1 MFWKKKPQIN
11 KQTKKMLLEDL
22 KTLRNQAAVL
32 TREIENMMKYIEE
45 LK

>member
-1 MFWKKKPQIN
+1 MFWKKKPQIS
-11 KQTKKMLLEDL
+11 KKTKKMLLEDL

-45 LK
+45 LT

>member
-1 MFWKKKPQIN
+1 VFWKKKPQIS
-11 KQTKKMLLEDL
+11 KQTKKTLLEDL

>member
-1 MFWKKKPQIN
+1 MFWKKKPKISR
-11 KQTKKMLLEDL
+11 QTKKMLLEDL

-32 TREIENMMKYIEE
+32 TREIDNMMKYIEE